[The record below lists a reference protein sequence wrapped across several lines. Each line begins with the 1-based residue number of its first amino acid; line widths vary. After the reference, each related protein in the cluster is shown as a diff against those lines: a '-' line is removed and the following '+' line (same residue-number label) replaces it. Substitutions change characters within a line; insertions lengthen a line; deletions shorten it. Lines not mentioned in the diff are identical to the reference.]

1 MPNFYGAGLFY
12 GAGNFYGPSDINV
25 PVNLSFYRTSIDG
38 VYVFYWGFS
47 PVLISPALFTFDYEL
62 QLDTSP
68 SFDSPNLVDFRSGV
82 ANDTTQSI
90 PFYVTG
96 IIDSTH
102 LVVNSTA
109 GMVNGDTLSQG
120 ANITTITSITN
131 STNLVV
137 GSTVGWMAS
146 QVITY
151 QNGNVMKGY
160 AVPVAARIDGVV
172 QTWYARV
179 RIVDGVTFGPWSET
193 LTWTIPEKVQQ
204 EYAEKLMESLPDYHV
219 YGKGDL
225 LKPVSQRNTNLW
237 VVENMY
243 GNQLDQVYYA
253 TYLTQTDNYIDLCV
267 DEDLYQNFGVFF
279 NFPKPNNMQYV
290 DYRWILKNL
299 ILASLVGGTNEA
311 VILTVQAF
319 TGVPPTI
326 TSVSRINN
334 FILTTTQDAPII
346 PSGPQTVF
354 HTSTSFVAGTLT
366 VQDLTTGLIVPS
378 GSYTT
383 NPIQGTWTMLI
394 PTTDT
399 LQAIFDTGA
408 PIKVFDALQGATTLT
423 GTVTFT
429 NGSATVTGSGTLF
442 LTELMVGQQI
452 TDPNGIYLGTIEAI
466 ASNISLTLVKVWAG
480 PTETVTAYRL
490 QYTDIQLPVPILWNA
505 STLAWGVLIT
515 IFDPGHFAIPLL
527 PTIESLVNQLVPA
540 NVKTYYDL
548 VE

>member
-1 MPNFYGAGLFY
+1 MTNFYGSGLFY
-12 GAGNFYGPSDINV
+12 GGGNFYSPSNVDIL
-25 PVNLSFYRTSIDG
+25 VNLSFYRTSQDG
-38 VYVFYWGFS
+38 IYVFYWGFS
-47 PVLISPALFTFDYEL
+47 PVLISPSLFTLDYEL

-68 SFDSPNLVDFRSGV
+68 NFDSPNLEDFHSGI
-82 ANDTTQSI
+82 ANDITRSI

-96 IIDSTH
+96 VIDSTH
-102 LVVNSTA
+102 LVVTSTA
-109 GMVNGDTLSQG
+109 GMVNGDTISQG
-120 ANITTITSITN
+120 VNVTTIIAITN

-137 GSTVGWMAS
+137 GSTVGWVAS

-160 AVPVAARIDGVV
+160 AVPVAARINGVV

-179 RIVDGVTFGPWSET
+179 RIVNGMVLGPWAST
-193 LTWTIPEKVQQ
+193 LTWTIPQSVQQ
-204 EYAEKLMESLPDYHV
+204 SSAEALMESLPDYHV

-237 VVENMY
+237 QVENMY
-243 GNQLDQVYYA
+243 GNQLDQVFYA
-253 TYLTQTDNYIDLCV
+253 TYLTKTDNYIALCV
-267 DEDLYQNFGVFF
+267 DEDLYGNFGVYFD
-279 NFPKPNNMQYV
+279 FPKPNSMQYV

-311 VILTVQAF
+311 VILVAQAF

-326 TSVSRINN
+326 TSISRINN
-334 FILTTTQDAPII
+334 FILTTTQDAPIV

-354 HTSTSFVAGTLT
+354 HTSFPFIAGTLT
-366 VQDLTTGLIVPS
+366 VQDLTTGLLVSS
-378 GSYTT
+378 GAYTT
-383 NPIQGTWTMLI
+383 NPIQGTWTMFVA
-394 PTTDT
+394 TTDT
-399 LQAIFDTGA
+399 LQATFDTGA

-429 NGSATVTGSGTLF
+429 NGSAIVTGSGTLF
-442 LTELMVGQQI
+442 LTELTVGQQI
-452 TDPNGIYLGTIEAI
+452 TDPVGVYLGTIEAI
-466 ASNISLTLVKVWAG
+466 ASDTSLTLVTIWAG

-490 QYTDIQLPVPILWNA
+490 QYTDIQLPVPVLWNA

-515 IFDPGHFAIPLL
+515 IFDPGHFITPLL
-527 PTIESLVNQLVPA
+527 PTLESLVNQLVPA
-540 NVKTYYDL
+540 NVKTYFDL